1 MLIAETLG
9 VEDFRQWVKIYATDV
24 DEETLQQASQAVY
37 SAKDIQSI
45 PLELRDK
52 YFELVGESYVFRQD
66 LRRSV
71 IFGRHNLIQDAPISR
86 IDLLVCRNTLMYFHR
101 EAQGQ
106 ILARFHFVLNDT
118 GYLFLGKAEMLLMH
132 ANLFTPIELKNR
144 IFTKVLLT
152 NKRDR

>member
-9 VEDFRQWVKIYATDV
+9 VEDFRQWVKTYATDV

-71 IFGRHNLIQDAPISR
+71 IFGPHNLIQDAPISP

-106 ILARFHFVLNDT
+106 ILARFQLVSILC
-118 GYLFLGKAEMLLMH
+118 
-132 ANLFTPIELKNR
+132 
-144 IFTKVLLT
+144 
-152 NKRDR
+152 

>member
-1 MLIAETLG
+1 M
-9 VEDFRQWVKIYATDV
+9 
-24 DEETLQQASQAVY
+24 DEETLPQARQAVY

-66 LRRSV
+66 LRRSL
-71 IFGRHNLIQDAPISR
+71 IFGRHNLIQDVPISP
-86 IDLLVCRNTLMYFHR
+86 INLLVCRNTLMYFNR

-106 ILARFHFVLNDT
+106 ILARFHFALNDT

-132 ANLFTPIELKNR
+132 ANLFTPIELKNQ
-144 IFTKVLLT
+144 IFPKVLST
-152 NKRDR
+152 NIGDRLLVISDGKFY